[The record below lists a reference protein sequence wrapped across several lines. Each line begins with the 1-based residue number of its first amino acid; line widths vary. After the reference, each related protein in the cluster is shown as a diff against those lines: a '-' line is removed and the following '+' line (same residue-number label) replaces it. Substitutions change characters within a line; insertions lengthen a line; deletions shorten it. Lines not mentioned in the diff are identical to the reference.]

1 MWIYPANEGKSHE
14 RENDTVVVG
23 ARRIDVQRMTGKA
36 CCGCSMW
43 VRSCLQRPNSITLSR
58 WKTGRRSDRK
68 PGFRQVR
75 AGLPPARDKL
85 ETSSRLFGYQIP
97 LCYPLADQ
105 VSDLDAH
112 LRVRVVCMSQAK
124 LLRSTSPRSQCADK

>member
-75 AGLPPARDKL
+75 AGLPPC
-85 ETSSRLFGYQIP
+85 SSRQARYQ
-97 LCYPLADQ
+97 LATFW
-105 VSDLDAH
+105 VPNSIMLSTGRPGRLSRRTPACAS
-112 LRVRVVCMSQAK
+112 RVYVAGQITSQHIATQ
-124 LLRSTSPRSQCADK
+124 SMC